1 MKSKAGVFKC
11 VIFFYVFSC
20 LQIFYK
26 GMLDYLSQDTAY
38 QILPRLDDLLQI
50 NGKSRQFKQTL
61 FNSKVRIGLKAFLVD
76 CFNQSCFVIHS
87 LLFT

>member
-1 MKSKAGVFKC
+1 MF
-11 VIFFYVFSC
+11 FSC

-50 NGKSRQFKQTL
+50 NGESPQFKQIL
-61 FNSKVRIGLKAFLVD
+61 FNSKARIR
-76 CFNQSCFVIHS
+76 
-87 LLFT
+87 

>member
-1 MKSKAGVFKC
+1 MKSKAGVYKC
-11 VIFFYVFSC
+11 VIFFYVFPC

-50 NGKSRQFKQTL
+50 NGESRQFKQTL

>member
-11 VIFFYVFSC
+11 VFFYVFSF

-50 NGKSRQFKQTL
+50 NGESRQFKQIL
-61 FNSKVRIGLKAFLVD
+61 FNSKARFESVFGR
-76 CFNQSCFVIHS
+76 
-87 LLFT
+87 LF

>member
-1 MKSKAGVFKC
+1 MF
-11 VIFFYVFSC
+11 FSC

-50 NGKSRQFKQTL
+50 NGESRQFKQTL
-61 FNSKVRIGLKAFLVD
+61 FNSKVSIGLKAFLVD